1 MGSGR
6 SSPIS
11 IGMESCWTVISARF
25 LLDSNICIY
34 ILKGLSERAR
44 RAVEAHRPG
53 EVVTSAVAYAEV
65 MNGFRDANSK
75 ALADAAAFFEIVPVQ
90 PFGVAAAER
99 YRTLVFERHRF
110 DHLIAAHALSL
121 DLVMVTRNVRH
132 FRNVPELRVEDWTSQ

>member
-1 MGSGR
+1 MRSGR
-6 SSPIS
+6 STPIS
-11 IGMESCWTVISARF
+11 TGTESCLTVSNARF

-34 ILKGLSERAR
+34 ILKGLSEPAR
-44 RAVEAHRPG
+44 RTVEDHSPG

-65 MNGFRDANSK
+65 MNGFRDADPK
-75 ALADAAAFFEIVPVQ
+75 ALADAAAFFAIVLVQ
-90 PFGVAAAER
+90 PFDAGAAEK

-132 FRNVPELRVEDWTSQ
+132 FRHVPKLRVEDWTSR

>member
-1 MGSGR
+1 L
-6 SSPIS
+6 
-11 IGMESCWTVISARF
+11 TVNSARF
-25 LLDSNICIY
+25 LLDSSVCIY

-44 RAVEAHRPG
+44 RAVEDRSPG

-65 MNGFRDANSK
+65 MNGFRDASPRE
-75 ALADAAAFFEIVPVQ
+75 LANAAAFFEVVPVQ
-90 PFGVAAAER
+90 PFDVAAAEK

-132 FRNVPELRVEDWTSQ
+132 FRNVPRLRVEDWTSR

>member
-1 MGSGR
+1 VS
-6 SSPIS
+6 
-11 IGMESCWTVISARF
+11 SARF

-44 RAVEAHRPG
+44 RTVEDHRPG
-53 EVVTSAVAYAEV
+53 EVVTSVVAYAEV
-65 MNGFRDANSK
+65 MNSFRDANLQ
-75 ALADAAAFFEIVPVQ
+75 AMGDAAAFFEIVPVL
-90 PFGVAAAER
+90 PFDDAAAER
-99 YRTLVFERHRF
+99 YRTLIFERHRF

>member
-1 MGSGR
+1 M
-6 SSPIS
+6 
-11 IGMESCWTVISARF
+11 TVNSARF
-25 LLDSNICIY
+25 LLDSSVCIY

-44 RAVEAHRPG
+44 RAVEDRSPG

-65 MNGFRDANSK
+65 MNGFRDASPRE
-75 ALADAAAFFEIVPVQ
+75 LANAAAFFEVVPVQ
-90 PFGVAAAER
+90 PFDVAAAEK

-132 FRNVPELRVEDWTSQ
+132 FRNVPRLRVEDWTSR